1 MIFIISAPSGCGKST
16 LAKHL
21 LESFKNL
28 KLSIS
33 ITTRAIRPSEIDGVN
48 YYFKTVEE
56 YQKMAANNEFFETV
70 EFCGN
75 YYGTLKSEIKRIEA
89 IGSNILLEIDTMGAV
104 EIINK
109 YKNSEFELHSLFI
122 LPPSIDTL
130 RQRLKNRGENSE
142 SEIEGRVSEAEREMS
157 LASFYN
163 HKIIND
169 DLDVAKQ
176 EISDWY
182 LSLQKA

>member
-21 LESFKNL
+21 LENFNNL

-33 ITTRAIRPSEIDGVN
+33 VTTRAIRPSEIDGVN

-56 YQKMAANNEFFETV
+56 YQKIAANNEFFETV

-75 YYGTLKSEIKRIEA
+75 YYGTLKSEIKRIESMGA
-89 IGSNILLEIDTMGAV
+89 NILLEIDTIGAV

-122 LPPSIDTL
+122 LPPSIDIL
-130 RQRLKNRGENSE
+130 RQRLRHRGENSE
-142 SEIEGRVSEAEREMS
+142 SEIEGRISEAQREI
-157 LASFYN
+157 SFANSYDQ
-163 HKIIND
+163 KIIND
-169 DLDVAKQ
+169 DLDVAKR
-176 EISDWY
+176 EIGDWY
-182 LSLQKA
+182 LSLQKS